1 MITRHF
7 EAKKIERIIDRINK
21 YEELLLI
28 GINTIKTK
36 NSQDVLGGSIQ
47 DAIKA
52 FGNAVL
58 AEVPHQQIV
67 RYLQHIKEFGSANF
81 AFVCRQGETFNVTIN
96 NDTFALTGG
105 PAGAYLHT
113 DVWEKVFY
121 AAVTLRDKKAIEQL
135 IQVPQS
141 VFDNANLRADAF
153 DTALINL
160 MKGLFEPEAN
170 MGDLLEAALIAAD
183 PNAIASGRRRYVQ
196 NILLPLMPVYRCIY
210 TANAQDEFNEAMVEA
225 LEAHKK
231 YWKKD
236 EMERQGW
243 ISLPLMAAASH
254 AYDLKGYQLTVETDY
269 IPDFLVKN
277 DVDATAA

>member
-1 MITRHF
+1 MIARHF
-7 EAKKIERIIDRINK
+7 EAKSIERIIDRINR
-21 YEELLLI
+21 YEELLHI
-28 GINTIKTK
+28 GLNTIKTQ
-36 NSQDVLGGSIQ
+36 NAQDVLGGSIQ
-47 DAIKA
+47 DAISA
-52 FGNAVL
+52 FGEAVL
-58 AEVPHQQIV
+58 ADVPHQKIV
-67 RYLQHIKEFGSANF
+67 RYLQHIKEFGCANF
-81 AFVCRQGETFNVTIN
+81 AFACRQGETFDVTIN

-121 AAVTLRDKKAIEQL
+121 SAVTLRDKKAIEQL
-135 IQVPQS
+135 LQVPQS
-141 VFDNANLRADAF
+141 VFDNANLKADAF

-170 MGDLLEAALIAAD
+170 MGDLLEAALIEAD
-183 PNAIASGRRRYVQ
+183 PSAIASGRRRYVQ
-196 NILLPLMPVYRCIY
+196 HILLPLLPVYRCIY

-236 EMERQGW
+236 ERERQGW

-269 IPDFLVKN
+269 IPSFLVKN
-277 DVDATAA
+277 DFDVTAP

>member
-1 MITRHF
+1 MIARHYKETRMDF
-7 EAKKIERIIDRINK
+7 LLEDINE

-28 GINTIKTK
+28 GINTIKTQ
-36 NSQDVLGGSIQ
+36 NAQDVLGGSIQ
-47 DAIKA
+47 NAINA
-52 FGNAVL
+52 FGEAVL

-81 AFVCRQGETFNVTIN
+81 AFACRQGETFDVTIN
-96 NDTFALTGG
+96 NDTFGLTGG

-135 IQVPQS
+135 IQVPKS
-141 VFDNANLRADAF
+141 VFDNANISADAF

-196 NILLPLMPVYRCIY
+196 HILLPLLPVYRCIY
-210 TANAQDEFNEAMVEA
+210 TTNAQDEFNEAMVEA

-236 EMERQGW
+236 KMEQQGW
-243 ISLPLMAAASH
+243 ISLPLIAAASH
-254 AYDLKGYQLTVETDY
+254 AYDLKGYQLTVKTDY

-277 DVDATAA
+277 DFDVKEK

>member
-1 MITRHF
+1 MIVRHF
-7 EAKKIERIIDRINK
+7 EAKSIERIIDKINR

-28 GINTIKTK
+28 GTNTIKTQ
-36 NSQDVLGGSIQ
+36 NAQDVLGGSIQ
-47 DAIKA
+47 NAINA

-58 AEVPHQQIV
+58 ADVPHQQIV
-67 RYLQHIKEFGSANF
+67 RYLQHVKEFGSANF
-81 AFVCRQGETFNVTIN
+81 AFACRQGETFDVTIN

-113 DVWEKVFY
+113 DVWEKVLY

-135 IQVPQS
+135 IQVPKS
-141 VFDNANLRADAF
+141 VFDNANISADAF

-170 MGDLLEAALIAAD
+170 MGNLLEAALIAAD
-183 PNAIASGRRRYVQ
+183 PNAIASGRRSYVQ
-196 NILLPLMPVYRCIY
+196 NILLPLLPVYRCIY

-231 YWKKD
+231 YWTKD
-236 EMERQGW
+236 RRKQQGW

-254 AYDLKGYQLTVETDY
+254 AYDFKGYQLTVETDY

-277 DVDATAA
+277 DFDVTAP

>member
-1 MITRHF
+1 MIVRHF
-7 EAKKIERIIDRINK
+7 EAKSIERIIDKINE
-21 YEELLLI
+21 YEELLPR

-36 NSQDVLGGSIQ
+36 NSQGVLGGSIQ
-47 DAIKA
+47 DAIDA
-52 FGNAVL
+52 FGEAVL

-67 RYLQHIKEFGSANF
+67 HYLQHIKEFGSANF
-81 AFVCRQGETFNVTIN
+81 AFACRQSETFDVTIN

-113 DVWEKVFY
+113 DMWEKVFY

-135 IQVPQS
+135 IQVPKS
-141 VFDNANLRADAF
+141 VFDNANISADAF

-170 MGDLLEAALIAAD
+170 MGNLLEAALIAAD
-183 PNAIASGRRRYVQ
+183 PNAIASGRRNYVQ
-196 NILLPLMPVYRCIY
+196 NILLPLLPVYRCIY

-231 YWKKD
+231 YWTKD
-236 EMERQGW
+236 RRKQQGW
-243 ISLPLMAAASH
+243 ISLPLIAAASH
-254 AYDLKGYQLTVETDY
+254 AYDIKGYQLTVKTDY

-277 DVDATAA
+277 DFDVKEK

>member
-1 MITRHF
+1 MIARHYKETKMEF
-7 EAKKIERIIDRINK
+7 ILEDINE

-28 GINTIKTK
+28 GINTIKTQ
-36 NSQDVLGGSIQ
+36 NAQDVLGGSIQ
-47 DAIKA
+47 NAINA
-52 FGNAVL
+52 FGEAVL

-67 RYLQHIKEFGSANF
+67 RYLQHIKEFGCANF
-81 AFVCRQGETFNVTIN
+81 AFVCRQGETFDVTIN
-96 NDTFALTGG
+96 NDTFALAGG

-135 IQVPQS
+135 IQVPKS
-141 VFDNANLRADAF
+141 VFDNANIKADAF
-153 DTALINL
+153 DIALINL

-183 PNAIASGRRRYVQ
+183 PNALASGRRRYVQ

-210 TANAQDEFNEAMVEA
+210 TANAQGEFNEAMVEA

-236 EMERQGW
+236 EMKQQGW
-243 ISLPLMAAASH
+243 ISLPLIAAASH

-269 IPDFLVKN
+269 IPVFLVKN
-277 DVDATAA
+277 DFDVTAP

>member
-1 MITRHF
+1 MIARHF
-7 EAKKIERIIDRINK
+7 EAKSIERITYKINR

-47 DAIKA
+47 NAISA
-52 FGNAVL
+52 FGEAVL

-81 AFVCRQGETFNVTIN
+81 AFACRQGETFDVTFN

-135 IQVPQS
+135 IQVPKS
-141 VFDNANLRADAF
+141 VFDNANIKADAF

-196 NILLPLMPVYRCIY
+196 HILLPLMPVYRCIY
-210 TANAQDEFNEAMVEA
+210 TTNAQDEFNEAMVEA

-236 EMERQGW
+236 KMEQQGW
-243 ISLPLMAAASH
+243 ISLPLIAAASH
-254 AYDLKGYQLTVETDY
+254 AYDLKGYQLNVETDY

-277 DVDATAA
+277 DFDVTAP

>member
-1 MITRHF
+1 MIVRHF
-7 EAKKIERIIDRINK
+7 EAKSIERIIDKINR

-28 GINTIKTK
+28 GTNTIKTQ
-36 NSQDVLGGSIQ
+36 NAQDVLGGSIQ
-47 DAIKA
+47 NAINA

-58 AEVPHQQIV
+58 ADVPHQQIV
-67 RYLQHIKEFGSANF
+67 RYLQHVKEFGSANF
-81 AFVCRQGETFNVTIN
+81 AFACRQGETFDVTIN

-121 AAVTLRDKKAIEQL
+121 AAITLRDKKAIEQL
-135 IQVPQS
+135 IQVPKS
-141 VFDNANLRADAF
+141 VFDNANISADAF

-170 MGDLLEAALIAAD
+170 MGNLLEAALIAAD
-183 PNAIASGRRRYVQ
+183 PNAIASGRRNYVQ
-196 NILLPLMPVYRCIY
+196 NILLPLLPVYRCIY

-231 YWKKD
+231 YWTKD
-236 EMERQGW
+236 RRKQQGW

-254 AYDLKGYQLTVETDY
+254 AYDLKGYQLTAETDY

-277 DVDATAA
+277 DFDVIEK

>member
-1 MITRHF
+1 MIVRHF
-7 EAKKIERIIDRINK
+7 EAKKIERIIDKINR

-28 GINTIKTK
+28 GMNTIKTQ
-36 NSQDVLGGSIQ
+36 NAQDVLGGSIQ
-47 DAIKA
+47 NAIKA

-58 AEVPHQQIV
+58 ADVPHQKIV

-81 AFVCRQGETFNVTIN
+81 AFVCRQGETFDVTIN

-135 IQVPQS
+135 IQVPKS
-141 VFDNANLRADAF
+141 VFDNANISADAF
-153 DTALINL
+153 DIALINL

-183 PNAIASGRRRYVQ
+183 PNAIASGRRSYVQ
-196 NILLPLMPVYRCIY
+196 HILLPLLPVYRCIY

-236 EMERQGW
+236 ERERQGW

-269 IPDFLVKN
+269 IPSFLVKN
-277 DVDATAA
+277 DFDVTAP

>member
-1 MITRHF
+1 MISRHF
-7 EAKKIERIIDRINK
+7 EAKKIERIIDKINR
-21 YEELLLI
+21 YEELLHI
-28 GINTIKTK
+28 GLNTIKTQ
-36 NSQDVLGGSIQ
+36 NAQDVLGGSIQ
-47 DAIKA
+47 DAINA
-52 FGNAVL
+52 FGEAVL
-58 AEVPHQQIV
+58 ADVPHQKIV
-67 RYLQHIKEFGSANF
+67 RYLQHIKEFGCANF
-81 AFVCRQGETFNVTIN
+81 AFVCKQGETFDVTIN

-121 AAVTLRDKKAIEQL
+121 AAVTQRDKKAIEQL

-141 VFDNANLRADAF
+141 VFDNANIKADAF

-196 NILLPLMPVYRCIY
+196 HILLPLMPVYRCIY

-236 EMERQGW
+236 ERERQGW

-254 AYDLKGYQLTVETDY
+254 AYDIKGYQLTVETDY

-277 DVDATAA
+277 DFDVTER

>member
-1 MITRHF
+1 MIARHYK
-7 EAKKIERIIDRINK
+7 ETKI
-21 YEELLLI
+21 ELLLED
-28 GINTIKTK
+28 INEFEERVPNKISTIKTK
-36 NSQDVLGGSIQ
+36 NSQGVLGGSIQ
-47 DAIKA
+47 DAINA
-52 FGNAVL
+52 FGEAVL
-58 AEVPHQQIV
+58 AELPHQQIV
-67 RYLQHIKEFGSANF
+67 RYLQHIKEFGCANF
-81 AFVCRQGETFNVTIN
+81 AFVCRQGETFDVTIN

-135 IQVPQS
+135 IQVPQR
-141 VFDNANLRADAF
+141 VFDNANLKADGF

-183 PNAIASGRRRYVQ
+183 PNAIASGRRSYVQ
-196 NILLPLMPVYRCIY
+196 HILLPLMPVYRCIY

-236 EMERQGW
+236 KREQQGW
-243 ISLPLMAAASH
+243 ISLPLIAAASH
-254 AYDLKGYQLTVETDY
+254 AYDLKGYKLTVETDY

>member
-1 MITRHF
+1 MIARHF
-7 EAKKIERIIDRINK
+7 EAKSIERIIDRINR

-28 GINTIKTK
+28 GINTIKTQ
-36 NSQDVLGGSIQ
+36 NAQDVLGGSIQ
-47 DAIKA
+47 NAINA

-58 AEVPHQQIV
+58 ADVPHQQIV
-67 RYLQHIKEFGSANF
+67 RYLQHVKEFGSANF
-81 AFVCRQGETFNVTIN
+81 AFACRQGETFDVTIN

-113 DVWEKVFY
+113 YVWEKVFY

-135 IQVPQS
+135 IQVPKS
-141 VFDNANLRADAF
+141 VFDNANISADAF

-183 PNAIASGRRRYVQ
+183 PNAIASGRRSYVQ
-196 NILLPLMPVYRCIY
+196 HILLPLMPVYRCIY

-236 EMERQGW
+236 KREQQGW

-277 DVDATAA
+277 DFDVTAP